1 MASANPS
8 HVQQRRFARSII
20 PQADYKV
27 ATDVTDEANIVEFL
41 VKDKNL
47 TKTPVNTEDNK
58 GDSNGHNWP
67 TEDYV
72 TTNETEVSHDLRV
85 CSEEIGRDLL
95 LAFGAVV
102 VTVLTAAA
110 AWKHKFTPLDIAVS
124 KQLPAIT
131 LVEIVG
137 SGLNRLIPSL
147 VVESFELKSEGA
159 AGHVSAAVQYRGS
172 GKVTTP
178 SGIAVADID
187 AVRLSGLHYF
197 TASMIKL
204 VISDA
209 GTLANGL
216 TYGAANRID
225 SFVFRVKNNLLN
237 DQGYIPGDE
246 LYQTA
251 DTPASGIIRSE
262 LLVESQDFELEINAR
277 FASQSDQ
284 LAALRT
290 RKELDVLAAWTGPV
304 ITGLHKHKL
313 AVNAPRVRYEMV
325 ELGEK
330 DNVVQVQL
338 KCKLFFD
345 TTLDYPAAV
354 ELSNAVESYTE
365 IPA

>member
-8 HVQQRRFARSII
+8 HIQQRRFARSRI
-20 PQADYKV
+20 PQADYQTP
-27 ATDVTDEANIVEFL
+27 TDVSIGANIVEFP

-47 TKTPVNTEDNK
+47 TKHTVNTEDNK
-58 GDSNGHNWP
+58 GDAHGNNWP
-67 TEDYV
+67 TQDYV
-72 TTNETEVSHDLRV
+72 TTHETERAAEERV
-85 CSEEIGRDLL
+85 CSEEIGRNLL
-95 LAFGAVV
+95 LAFGQVV
-102 VTVLTAAA
+102 VTVLVAAT
-110 AWKHKFTPLDIAVS
+110 AWKHKFKPLDISVS

-137 SGLNRLIPSL
+137 SGLNRLLPSY
-147 VVESFELKSEGA
+147 VVESFELKGEGA
-159 AGHVSAAVQYRGS
+159 SGHVSASVQYRGS

-178 SGIAVADID
+178 SGIAASDVD
-187 AVRLSGLHYF
+187 AVRLANLHYF
-197 TASMIKL
+197 TNSMIKL
-204 VISDA
+204 IISDA

-225 SFVFRVKNNLLN
+225 SFTFRVKNNLLN
-237 DQGYIPGDE
+237 DQGYVPGDE

-251 DTPASGIIRSE
+251 GDPTSGIIRSE

-290 RKELDVLAAWTGPV
+290 RKELDVSAAWTGPV
-304 ITGLHKHKL
+304 ISGIHKHKL

-330 DNVVQVQL
+330 DNVVSVQL

-345 TTLDYPAAV
+345 TTLGYPAAV
-354 ELSNAVESYTE
+354 ELTNALASYTV
-365 IPA
+365 